1 MSEFIVSSLKYRP
14 NSFETVV
21 GQEQVTKTL
30 KNSIEDNK
38 IPSAI
43 LFCGPRGVGKT
54 SCARI
59 FAREINNFTS
69 EDDLSFNI
77 FELDAASNNKVED
90 IRDLIDKVRI
100 PPQSGKYKVYI
111 IDEVHM
117 LSKNAENAF
126 LKTLEEPPPYIVFIL
141 ATTEK
146 NKILPTILS
155 RCQIYDFNRINEN
168 EISENL
174 RHICNKEDFKFQDEA
189 LEIIAKKSDGSLRD
203 SLTILDRVVNFTNKN
218 ISLKE
223 TSSILNVLDI
233 ETYVKI
239 VDKIINGFLVEAI
252 LSFNVLSDKGFNEK
266 EFLIGLADHFRNLL
280 VVKSSFSEK
289 LISKKFGQELLLNQS
304 EKISKKEIIDTIKK
318 IEYSIFKYP
327 EIENKKLL
335 VEILLMKISF
345 QYEERSSDEITI
357 SEKKKTELNTLKK
370 VSVFSKED
378 SKVNEEIYNN
388 EKATKSLLE
397 EKKNQNK
404 NTDEDKKNKPINLK
418 EEVSAFSLSSLK
430 IKKKVTDEIKKIE
443 DSREKKDES
452 ININNLKEKWN
463 IYASN
468 LEKKGKGNFS
478 SLLTLNE
485 PKVDNDSK
493 IIYNLPSKSS
503 KKELVEIKEDLL
515 FFLKKSLKNDFLE
528 LKFEINSEINKEYF
542 LTPIEK
548 YKKLKEINPTIEK
561 FKNDLKLDF

>member
-14 NSFETVV
+14 NSFKSVV

-126 LKTLEEPPPYIVFIL
+126 LKTLEEPPQYIVFIL

-155 RCQIYDFNRINEN
+155 RCQIYDFNRISEN

-239 VDKIINGFLVEAI
+239 VDKIINGFSVEAI

-289 LISKKFGQELLLNQS
+289 LISNKFGQELLLNQS

-345 QYEERSSDEITI
+345 QYEERSSEETPI

-370 VSVFSKED
+370 VSIYSKED
-378 SKVNEEIYNN
+378 SKVDEEIYNN

-452 ININNLKEKWN
+452 IHINNLKEKWN

-493 IIYNLPSKSS
+493 IIYNLPSRSS

-528 LKFEINSEINKEYF
+528 LKFEINNEINKEYF

>member
-14 NSFETVV
+14 NSFKSVV

-126 LKTLEEPPPYIVFIL
+126 LKTLEEPPQYIVFIL

-155 RCQIYDFNRINEN
+155 RCQIYDFNRISEN
-168 EISENL
+168 KISENL

-239 VDKIINGFLVEAI
+239 VDKIINGFSVEAI

-289 LISKKFGQELLLNQS
+289 LISNKFGQELLLNQS

-345 QYEERSSDEITI
+345 QYEERSSEETPI

-370 VSVFSKED
+370 VSIYSKED
-378 SKVNEEIYNN
+378 SKVDEEIYNN

-443 DSREKKDES
+443 DSIEKKDES
-452 ININNLKEKWN
+452 IHINNLKEKWN

-493 IIYNLPSKSS
+493 IIYNLPSRSS

-528 LKFEINSEINKEYF
+528 LKFEINNEINKEYF